1 MRVGVVLLT
10 RDLRVHDHPALAT
23 ALRDHDAVVPLFV
36 FDEAVAGAGFRP
48 PNRTAFLLESLA
60 DELGSSGEAF
70 LVAYVAGFE
79 MECKLALAVNFH
91 HYTKGWHPT
100 ATLGVF

>member
-60 DELGSSGEAF
+60 DLDASLRDRGAS
-70 LVAYVAGFE
+70 LVVRRGDWAATAVA
-79 MECKLALAVNFH
+79 CCS
-91 HYTKGWHPT
+91 P
-100 ATLGVF
+100 